1 MNFSDIIVDASL
13 WQWALIVSV
22 AVGLTLLRYAVL
34 RFNLKTWFLAA
45 IRLSVLATLLF
56 LLLEPLLR
64 TTTTELEPSTIVI
77 VNDASRS
84 QWQGEDSIAR
94 KNALAQLALAIPE
107 KFKESGFEVKVF
119 DFGRQ
124 LINRT
129 PETTSITWKADEA
142 VTDISSALSSLN
154 DRFSHRNVEAVIFS
168 SDGLSNR
175 GSDPEFGTQMLDVPH
190 FFIGTG
196 DTTLVKDVQITDL
209 LCNQVTYLNNQFP
222 IEVRLK
228 SQGFAGKEV
237 KVKVYLGSVLREEV
251 VWDIKEEVSFE
262 TLGFN
267 LEADKVGSSRVKVV
281 VSILE
286 GESQTSN
293 NSATVYVDVLESKR
307 EIIIVANAPHPD
319 VAAIKN
325 ALKTNFHQDVKVVFA
340 SDITN
345 NDLPQHDVLVLHDLP
360 NIRTTLPAIIN
371 KEIASDMPVL
381 FIGGPQMDWSSL
393 AIERVGIEVESSEGL
408 QEIGGV
414 VHSGF
419 GLFEVPEG
427 LTNKLKSWPPL
438 TSSFGTVKTSK
449 NLEPLIFQSLGN
461 LKTEWP
467 LMGFNR
473 DASGRRSAVLLG
485 EGIWRW
491 RSENYLQ
498 DENFE
503 VFDDLINRSIQYL
516 DSRDDVRRFRVKA
529 PKRIEEDEHFRL
541 SAQVYDASL
550 NPTTNVDVM
559 MVLTNSLNE
568 DFDFVFSTSE
578 EHYKLDC
585 GRLQPGEYN
594 WSASCILDG
603 EVRIVRG
610 ILNVLEIKA
619 ELASKSADHNLLM
632 RLGEKTGGILLGS
645 VSTTFSEESSERWVT
660 LILAQVNKRDIMHEF
675 TQRIDMININAILWL
690 ILTALSLEW
699 IIRRRQ
705 GGY

>member
-1 MNFSDIIVDASL
+1 MNFSDIIVDATL
-13 WQWALIVSV
+13 WQWALVISL

-34 RFNLKTWFLAA
+34 RYNVQTWLLAA

-64 TTTTELEPSTIVI
+64 TSTSEIEPATIVI

-84 QWQGEDSIAR
+84 QWQGEDSVAR
-94 KNALAQLALAIPE
+94 MDALAQLALAIPE

-124 LINRT
+124 LNNRN
-129 PETTSITWKADEA
+129 PETDLTGWEADEA
-142 VTDISSALSSLN
+142 VTDISSALSGLH
-154 DRFSHRNVEAVIFS
+154 DIFSHRNVEAVIFTT
-168 SDGLSNR
+168 DGLSNR
-175 GSDPEFGTQMLDVPH
+175 GSDPEFGTRMLDVPH

-196 DTTLVKDVQITDL
+196 DTTLVKDVQILEL

-228 SQGFAGKEV
+228 SQGFAGMEV
-237 KVKVYLGSVLREEV
+237 TVKIYVGGVLKEEV
-251 VWDIKEEVSFE
+251 VWDIEDELSFE
-262 TLGFN
+262 TFGFN
-267 LEADKVGSSRVKVV
+267 LDADKVGTNRVKVI
-281 VSILE
+281 VSTLE
-286 GESQTSN
+286 GESHTSN
-293 NSATVYVDVLESKR
+293 NSATAYLDVLESKR
-307 EIIIVANAPHPD
+307 AILIVANAPHPD

-325 ALKTNFHQDVKVVFA
+325 ALKTNFHQDVEVRFA
-340 SDITN
+340 SDVTDSN
-345 NDLPQHDVLVLHDLP
+345 LPKHDVLVLHDLP
-360 NIRTTLPAIIN
+360 NVRTTIPAIIN

-393 AIERVGIEVESSEGL
+393 AIERVGIEVESTEGF
-408 QEIGGV
+408 QEVQGEGF
-414 VHSGF
+414 SGF
-419 GLFEVPEG
+419 GLFEAPEG
-427 LTNKLKSWPPL
+427 LAGKLKSWPPL
-438 TSSFGTVKTSK
+438 ISSFGNVKTSK
-449 NLEPLIFQSLGN
+449 SFETLIFQRLGN

-467 LMGFNR
+467 LLGFNR

-485 EGIWRW
+485 EGMWRW
-491 RSENYLQ
+491 RSENYLR

-529 PKRIEEDEHFRL
+529 PNRIEEDKHFRL
-541 SAQVYDASL
+541 SAEVYDASL
-550 NPTTNVDVM
+550 NPTTNIDVM
-559 MVLTNSLNE
+559 LVLTNSSNE
-568 DFDFVFSTSE
+568 DFDYVFSSYE
-578 EHYKLDC
+578 DNYKLDC

-594 WSASCILDG
+594 WLASCILDG
-603 EVRIVRG
+603 EVQIVRG

-619 ELASKSADHNLLM
+619 ELASKSADHNLLI
-632 RLGEKTGGILLGS
+632 RLGEKTGGIFLGS
-645 VSTTFSEESSERWVT
+645 INTSLSEKTSNKWIES
-660 LILAQVNKRDIMHEF
+660 ILSQVNKRDILHEF
-675 TQRIDMININAILWL
+675 TQRIDLININAILWL